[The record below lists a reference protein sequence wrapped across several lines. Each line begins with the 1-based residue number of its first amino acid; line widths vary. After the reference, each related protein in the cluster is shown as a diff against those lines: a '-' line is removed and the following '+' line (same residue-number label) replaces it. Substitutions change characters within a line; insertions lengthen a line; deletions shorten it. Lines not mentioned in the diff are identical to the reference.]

1 MAGVFIT
8 GLSDVEEAEEA
19 EEDEL
24 DQLFKKKGRKGR
36 KDKSVDGKK
45 VENFLA
51 RMEVAVEMDLE
62 ANAKGQPAINKLKL
76 VPELEATLCQ
86 RDLHD
91 EFLDGGVL
99 GVLKAWI
106 EPMPDGSLPNLKV
119 RSAVLRVLHQ
129 LNFFFE
135 DRKEQLKKSGLGRV
149 VMFLYKLPD
158 ETPYNRLPEYHPP

>member
-1 MAGVFIT
+1 MLIT
-8 GLSDVEEAEEA
+8 RMQTQKKSMVE
-19 EEDEL
+19 
-24 DQLFKKKGRKGR
+24 
-36 KDKSVDGKK
+36 S
-45 VENFLA
+45 FLA

-62 ANAKGQPAINKLKL
+62 ANSLGRPAINKLKL
-76 VPELEATLCQ
+76 LPEMETVLCQ

-106 EPMPDGSLPNLKV
+106 EPMPDGSLPNVKI
-119 RSAVLRVLHQ
+119 RSAVLRVLQQ

-158 ETPYNRLPEYHPP
+158 ETIGNKRIAKELVESGAAPSSTSTGTAGNGAWS